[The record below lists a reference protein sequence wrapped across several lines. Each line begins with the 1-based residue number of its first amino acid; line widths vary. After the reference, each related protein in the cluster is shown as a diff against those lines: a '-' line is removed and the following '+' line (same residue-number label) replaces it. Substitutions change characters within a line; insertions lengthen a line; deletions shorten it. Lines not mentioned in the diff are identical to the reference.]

1 MDMTDTGSLCVVDIW
16 KATHSI
22 NPMFLVHVVVCVDQ
36 FQRTDWKALEQP
48 LLSFKEYI
56 QASLKILS
64 GECLLQI
71 FSSNANYISSWAWNS
86 GGIKR
91 TLWYNGLRLKS

>member
-1 MDMTDTGSLCVVDIW
+1 MHIPDTGSLCVLGIW
-16 KATHSI
+16 KPTRSI
-22 NPMFLVHVVVCVDQ
+22 NPMFLDHVVVCVDQ
-36 FQRTDWKALEQP
+36 FQGTDWKALEQP

-71 FSSNANYISSWAWNS
+71 CPPMQIAFHLGPGIME
-86 GGIKR
+86 GIKDS
-91 TLWYNGLRLKS
+91 LV